1 MSIGTAT
8 IDTFTSAQKA
18 YNTQLTLGDPTS
30 LIRAK
35 IAAGIAVAKG
45 LVNIGNIK
53 KTKFGSTTT
62 PSAGG
67 GGGGGDV
74 GGGVGGG
81 AQAQATPNLELFGQ
95 ANGLNT
101 FFQAQGQEQQTV
113 QAVISLD
120 QFNTSKD
127 KQAQIFENST
137 L

>member
-1 MSIGTAT
+1 MN
-8 IDTFTSAQKA
+8 TSAAITKVLRDTTDITPTQSLRTANAIAIGLAGVAQVASIAKQKF
-18 YNTQLTLGDPTS
+18 S
-30 LIRAK
+30 
-35 IAAGIAVAKG
+35 
-45 LVNIGNIK
+45 
-53 KTKFGSTTT
+53 
-62 PSAGG
+62 PSGG
-67 GGGGGDV
+67 GGGGGNV
-74 GGGVGGG
+74 PTPSGAGAGAGGGG

-120 QFNTSKD
+120 QFSTSKD